1 MVGDYLFSD
10 GSAVARRRRG
20 HRLANRDIA
29 PARYSMRMHSNSHAL
44 RRSRLAAG
52 LSPTLAALALAAAAP
67 AQAETGAGSA
77 LKNTAIAGTIATWTV
92 AALKGAPFF
101 GCLAHGGGDDA
112 WGARLAGGKDSE
124 LSYESIGAER
134 HECKLTSVS
143 GFSLDMSPVI
153 SASAWQAKSDSK
165 YSHSAW
171 DVAFVPMMHWRYP
184 VAANTRLDLE
194 FGIGPSYLSESNI
207 GDRQKGSNFQFS
219 DHFGVGISSADGHWR
234 AGFAFRHLSNLSIRT
249 PNNAVDF
256 KGVAIE
262 WTP

>member
-1 MVGDYLFSD
+1 
-10 GSAVARRRRG
+10 
-20 HRLANRDIA
+20 
-29 PARYSMRMHSNSHAL
+29 MHSTHFAP
-44 RRSRLAAG
+44 RRSRLAAT
-52 LSPTLAALALAAAAP
+52 LTLAVATLALAAAAP
-67 AQAETGAGSA
+67 AQAETGLGSA
-77 LKNTAIAGTIATWTV
+77 LKNTAIAGTVATWTV

-101 GCLAHGGGDDA
+101 GCLAHGQSGNDA
-112 WGARLAGGKDSE
+112 WGGRVSAAKDSE
-124 LSYESIGAER
+124 LSLETIGVER
-134 HECKLTSVS
+134 HECQLTSVS
-143 GFSLDMSPVI
+143 GFSLDLSPEI

-171 DVAFVPMMHWRYP
+171 DVELVPMMHWRYP
-184 VAANTRLDLE
+184 VAESTRLDLE

-219 DHFGVGISSADGHWR
+219 DHFGIGISSADGHWR
-234 AGFAFRHLSNLSIRT
+234 GGFAFRHLSNLSIRT